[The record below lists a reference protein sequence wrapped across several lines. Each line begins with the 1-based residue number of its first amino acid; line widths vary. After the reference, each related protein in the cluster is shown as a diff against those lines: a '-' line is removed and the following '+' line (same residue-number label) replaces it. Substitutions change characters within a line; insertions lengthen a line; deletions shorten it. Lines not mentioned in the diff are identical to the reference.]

1 MAWLPFLKEYS
12 VIFLLGAIVVAVQA
26 VLALYRRHQLLRD
39 TDSEADL
46 AYRKRR
52 QLMRDSIIGFSLSF
66 VLLVLYCLIQII
78 SINLLPMLF
87 SILLYIFGIALLSV
101 FLVAVEKSKWRYQ
114 K

>member
-1 MAWLPFLKEYS
+1 MAWLPFLKEYAEM
-12 VIFLLGAIVVAVQA
+12 FLLVAIAVAVQA
-26 VLALYRRHQLLRD
+26 ALALYRRRQLLRD
-39 TDSEADL
+39 THSEADL

-52 QLMRDSIIGFSLSF
+52 QLMRDGIIGFSISF

-87 SILLYIFGIALLSV
+87 SILLYIFGIALLSG
-101 FLVAVEKSKWRYQ
+101 FLIAVEKSKWRDQ